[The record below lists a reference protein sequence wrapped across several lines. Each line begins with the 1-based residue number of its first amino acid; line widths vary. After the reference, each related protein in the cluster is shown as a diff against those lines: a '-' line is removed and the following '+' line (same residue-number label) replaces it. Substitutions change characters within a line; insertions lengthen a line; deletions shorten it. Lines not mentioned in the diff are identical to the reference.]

1 LNMAEIRIHFQ
12 IDNAAFDETP
22 VPETTR
28 ILEEIIEE
36 FQVAWRK
43 FDENKKTSGFGGLIQ
58 DTNGNGIGA
67 WVAEHIDE
75 RY

>member
-1 LNMAEIRIHFQ
+1 MAQIRIQFQ

-22 VPETTR
+22 VPEATR
-28 ILEEIIEE
+28 ILKEIIEE
-36 FQVAWRK
+36 LQVAWRI
-43 FDENKKTSGFGGLIQ
+43 FDERKKTSGFGGLIQ
-58 DTNGNGIGA
+58 DANGNGIGA

>member
-1 LNMAEIRIHFQ
+1 MAQIRIQFQ

-22 VPETTR
+22 VPEATR

-36 FQVAWRK
+36 IQVAWK
-43 FDENKKTSGFGGLIQ
+43 NFDERKKTSGFGGLIQ
-58 DTNGNGIGA
+58 DINGNGIGA
-67 WVAEHIDE
+67 WVAEHINE